1 MDEQSPIP
9 NSPADLTADCILLAG
24 ALDQYRAES
33 LKEQLLAAIEPS
45 DNEHQT
51 VLDMTTVDHLDASCL
66 QVLLAYKPARTQNK
80 LEIKG
85 LPQSIRQ
92 WIRIAGADELFE
104 FASDND

>member
-9 NSPADLTADCILLAG
+9 KSPADLTADCILLAG

-33 LKEQLLAAIEPS
+33 LKEQLLAVSEPS
-45 DNEHQT
+45 EGERRT

-66 QVLLAYKPARTQNK
+66 QVLLAYKPPATQNK
-80 LEIKG
+80 LQIKG
-85 LPQSIRQ
+85 APQSVRQ

-104 FASDND
+104 FASEND